1 MPERLIDREIFTWDN
16 RGTIVKSDP
25 MALQRRMAEEAAR
38 LDFDPGG
45 AVADLKLAGADLL
58 QATEAERKGDQIAAF
73 RAHGNLAML
82 TKAGFGLK
90 SLDEDQQD
98 GWTEAELV
106 ALLDRFWTWCEK
118 KNQKP
123 DGSST

>member
-1 MPERLIDREIFTWDN
+1 MIDRNIFSWDN
-16 RGTIVKSDP
+16 RGELVHSDP
-25 MALQRRMAEEAAR
+25 MAIQRKMAEEAAR

-45 AVADLKLAGADLL
+45 AVADLKLANADLV
-58 QATEAERKGDQIAAF
+58 QATEADKRGDQIAAF
-73 RAHGNLAML
+73 RAHGNLAAL

-90 SLDEDQQD
+90 SLDEDQQT
-98 GWTEAELV
+98 GWTETELV